1 VEKEEW
7 LGCGGFS
14 LVAGVE
20 EGGAKR
26 ENRNRKK
33 KKEKKKLTRSC
44 NLTVSQSQKKTNH
57 RQQTPSILCKFNQ
70 L

>member
-1 VEKEEW
+1 MEKEEW

-33 KKEKKKLTRSC
+33 KKEKKKIDAL
-44 NLTVSQSQKKTNH
+44 LQSHSLSISKKDKP
-57 RQQTPSILCKFNQ
+57 QTTDSKYIV
-70 L
+70 